1 MSKVK
6 AQTSKLKSKTLIV
19 LTLSTII
26 LSGCMST
33 ISFTREDLQ
42 KETDHDIIIL
52 TKDGKRIVLDEG
64 DYNIFNG
71 DSGFI
76 QGKGRLYQK
85 ITSKTYTEWD
95 STISF
100 QDIESITDSE
110 LNIFGYTFLIS
121 VAAVIVYWVAI
132 AATFGPMH

>member
-1 MSKVK
+1 
-6 AQTSKLKSKTLIV
+6 
-19 LTLSTII
+19 
-26 LSGCMST
+26 MST